1 MKVTNLKAN
10 SKVVFTQPVYFQA
23 EDGTGEL
30 KNIQTVGIVK
40 DINESRVLLKDGT
53 KFPVVKRK

>member
-1 MKVTNLKAN
+1 MKVTNLKPN
-10 SKVVFTQPVYFQA
+10 DKVVFTQPVYHRS

-30 KNIQTVGIVK
+30 KDVVLTGIVK